1 MLSPLS
7 SFTVAVNNA
16 VATTPAVGSSRA
28 SDSDGS
34 DNVVHRRAAATA
46 IVSSLARQLS
56 EAAARAELRDNTL
69 DKEELTQ
76 KAKELVS
83 KLLSDSRKVDE
94 ALNDAQVPDSDDAE
108 RLARARQATDFLSGN
123 ASNPFKDLSREQ
135 LALITYDESD
145 AFTIDER
152 RAAWEAASAQEQAWR
167 QMISRQ
173 GTDEYNAT
181 GKITETLKQTLEH
194 YRALPAIERA
204 QYPANYQGEMLSK
217 IIMSTYDAPE
227 WPKGVLLSLWDTV
240 EELFDEGRFASP
252 ASSSETQT
260 TEPSNTD
267 SLLPS
272 AT

>member
-1 MLSPLS
+1 MISALS

-16 VATTPAVGSSRA
+16 VATTPAVGSSRT
-28 SDSDGS
+28 SDSGS
-34 DNVVHRRAAATA
+34 ADNVVNRKAAAAA

-76 KAKELVS
+76 KARELVS

-94 ALNDAQVPDSDDAE
+94 ALNDAQVPDNDDAE
-108 RLARARQATDFLSGN
+108 RLARAHQATAFINGN
-123 ASNPFKDLSREQ
+123 ASNPFKDLSRDQ

-145 AFTIDER
+145 AFTVDER

-181 GKITETLKQTLEH
+181 GKITDTLEH
-194 YRALPAIERA
+194 YQALPAIERA
-204 QYPANYQGEMLSK
+204 QYPANYQGKVLGK
-217 IIMSTYDAPE
+217 IVMSLYDAPE
-227 WPKGVLLSLWDTV
+227 WPKGVLLNLWDSV
-240 EELFDEGRFASP
+240 EALFDEGRFASP
-252 ASSSETQT
+252 ESPSKTQAA
-260 TEPSNTD
+260 ERSDGD
-267 SLLPS
+267 SLPPS
-272 AT
+272 TP

>member
-1 MLSPLS
+1 MISALS

-16 VATTPAVGSSRA
+16 VATTPAVGSSRT
-28 SDSDGS
+28 SDSGS
-34 DNVVHRRAAATA
+34 ADNVVNRKAAAAA

-76 KAKELVS
+76 KARELVS

-94 ALNDAQVPDSDDAE
+94 ALNDAQVPDNDDAE
-108 RLARARQATDFLSGN
+108 RLARARQATAFINGN
-123 ASNPFKDLSREQ
+123 ASNPFKDLSRDQ

-145 AFTIDER
+145 AFTVDER

-181 GKITETLKQTLEH
+181 GKITDTLKDTLEH
-194 YRALPAIERA
+194 YQALPAIERA
-204 QYPANYQGEMLSK
+204 QYPANYQGEMLGK
-217 IIMSTYDAPE
+217 IVMSLYDAPE
-227 WPKGVLLSLWDTV
+227 WPKGVLLNLWDTV

-252 ASSSETQT
+252 ESPSKTQAA
-260 TEPSNTD
+260 ERSDGD
-267 SLLPS
+267 SLPPS
-272 AT
+272 TP